1 MDFGPISRQILDVSL
16 AVRPGERVWINGWD
30 HTTELVSHLG
40 RECEKRKCRAV
51 TTVQSEASWL
61 RSMKCGP
68 SAKLERLTP
77 KQKATLDEI
86 DSYIFTLGP
95 RHPVDWEKIPAK
107 RRRLA
112 TIWLLEQNRFAK
124 EWKSIAAKRGIKML
138 GIEATLA
145 TEERAEAL
153 GIDFGNYAESMYAG
167 CLADSHQI
175 TRLANKLSSVLG
187 RRATVKITT
196 PGGTDL
202 RFSLDDRPIEASN
215 GIVTEEDTQKGRP
228 VFLPAGSMGTTV
240 DEESAEGTIYYDL
253 PIRTWKGIIQGLR
266 LQVKGGKVISHKA
279 MGKAEAF
286 EDFLDANTG
295 DAGRFAFV
303 GFGLNPVLK
312 PGYTQDDKVLGL
324 IELNFGENQSR
335 GGKNRGAGDFW
346 GAVSNADV
354 SVGGQ
359 PVMKMGK
366 LLV

>member
-1 MDFGPISRQILDVSL
+1 MDSGPISRQILDVSL
-16 AVRPGERVWINGWD
+16 GVRPGDKVWISGWD

-40 RECEKRKCRAV
+40 RECEKRKCRTV
-51 TTVQSEASWL
+51 TTVQSEASWFHSL
-61 RSMKCGP
+61 KSG
-68 SAKLERLTP
+68 SSSKLERLTP

-86 DSYIFTLGP
+86 DSYIFALGP
-95 RHPVDWEKIPAK
+95 RHPVDWGKIPAK

-124 EWKSIAAKRGIKML
+124 EWRSIAAKRAIKML

-167 CLADSHQI
+167 CLADSHQMA
-175 TRLANKLSSVLG
+175 RLANKLVSVLG
-187 RRATVKITT
+187 KRATVKITT

-202 RFSLDDRPIEASN
+202 RFSLDDRPIETSD
-215 GIVTEEDTQKGRP
+215 GIVSEEDTQKGRP
-228 VFLPAGSMGTTV
+228 VFLPAGGVGTTV
-240 DEESAEGTIYYDL
+240 DEESAEGTIYYDR

-266 LQVKGGKVISHKA
+266 LQVKDGKVMSHRA
-279 MGKAEAF
+279 MGKADAF
-286 EDFLDANTG
+286 GEFLDANAG
-295 DAGRFAFV
+295 DEGRFAFV
-303 GFGLNPVLK
+303 GLGLNPSLK
-312 PGYTQDDKVLGL
+312 PGYTQDDKVLGS

-335 GGKNRGAGDFW
+335 GGKNRGAGSFW

-366 LLV
+366 LLA